1 MGNKIKKAP
10 ENYFDMK
17 GSVEKDKKVKMK
29 DVFGTDKGKK
39 SDNKRS
45 NNKKKAPTGYH
56 YMPDGKLMKDSNMK
70 KKKPKKKS
78 TY

>member
-1 MGNKIKKAP
+1 MSNKIKKAP

-29 DVFGTDKGKK
+29 DVFGSDQGKK
-39 SDNKRS
+39 SDKTS
-45 NNKKKAPTGYH
+45 SKKKKKAPPGYH
-56 YMPDGKLMKDSNMK
+56 YMPDGKLMKDTDMK

-78 TY
+78 GY

>member
-39 SDNKRS
+39 S

-56 YMPDGKLMKDSNMK
+56 YMPDGKLMKDSDMK
-70 KKKPKKKS
+70 KKKTKKKS